1 MVHITRSL
9 CLWCIY
15 AKLRSHL
22 LRKKKLEFC
31 STNHEF
37 ITNNCGRDLVSFPIN
52 LFTFCLLPFLS
63 LRGIKVAS
71 MARFGSGRVL
81 CLDEAILPLSK
92 GDFDV

>member
-1 MVHITRSL
+1 MVQITPSL
-9 CLWCIY
+9 YLWCVY

-37 ITNNCGRDLVSFPIN
+37 ITNNCGTDLVSLPIN
-52 LFTFCLLPFLS
+52 FFIFCLLPFLS

-71 MARFGSGRVL
+71 KARFGSGRVL
-81 CLDEAILPLSK
+81 CWDEAILPLSK